1 MATVIKEK
9 VTADL
14 QKAKAEGGLRVEKI
28 REIFKTAVAQSIAEV
43 KDGSSGVRA
52 IAKDSMAS
60 VIDILNETGNNTQ
73 AEVNASVEGIV
84 EGIQDSNY
92 NAADIGGALAEIEA
106 SGNQTSADMQSLMAA
121 VLNALKRTPHYAL
134 LMERYAEVKTRLHSV
149 DVQLSEKYGDRYQ
162 QLKQQLGKFWELAKV
177 WFTNAKATVSA
188 TVSAPDPVQRMHIEL
203 GAKMAEKE

>member
-14 QKAKAEGGLRVEKI
+14 QKAKTEGGLRVEKI

-43 KDGSSGVRA
+43 KGGSGEVRA

-121 VLNALKRTPHYAL
+121 VLNAVKRTPQYAV
-134 LMERYAEVKTRLHSV
+134 LMERYAEVKTRLNSV
-149 DVQLSEKYGDRYQ
+149 DAQLSEKYGDRYQ

-177 WFTNAKATVSA
+177 WFEKAKA
-188 TVSAPDPVQRMHIEL
+188 TVSAPDPVQRMHMEL
-203 GAKMAEKE
+203 GAKMAEKK

>member
-9 VTADL
+9 VVADL

-28 REIFKTAVAQSIAEV
+28 REIFKAAVAQSMAEV
-43 KDGSSGVRA
+43 KEGSSGVRA

-84 EGIQDSNY
+84 EGIQDGNY
-92 NAADIGGALAEIEA
+92 HAADLGGALAEIEA

-121 VLNALKRTPHYAL
+121 VLNALKRTPQYAL
-134 LMERYAEVKTRLHSV
+134 LMDRYAEVKTRLNSV
-149 DVQLSEKYGDRYQ
+149 DAQLSEKYGDRYQ
-162 QLKQQLGKFWELAKV
+162 QLKQQLEKIWEIAKV
-177 WFTNAKATVSA
+177 WFAKAKA

-203 GAKMAEKE
+203 GAKMAGKK

>member
-1 MATVIKEK
+1 MATLIKEK
-9 VTADL
+9 ITADL

-43 KDGSSGVRA
+43 KDGSGGVRA

-84 EGIQDSNY
+84 EGVQESNY

-121 VLNALKRTPHYAL
+121 VLNALKCTKQYAL
-134 LMERYAEVKTRLHSV
+134 LMERYVEVKTRLDSV
-149 DVQLSEKYGDRYQ
+149 DAQLAEKYGDRYQ
-162 QLKQQLGKFWELAKV
+162 QVKQQLEKFWKIAKV
-177 WFTNAKATVSA
+177 WFAKAKA

-203 GAKMAEKE
+203 GAKMAEKK